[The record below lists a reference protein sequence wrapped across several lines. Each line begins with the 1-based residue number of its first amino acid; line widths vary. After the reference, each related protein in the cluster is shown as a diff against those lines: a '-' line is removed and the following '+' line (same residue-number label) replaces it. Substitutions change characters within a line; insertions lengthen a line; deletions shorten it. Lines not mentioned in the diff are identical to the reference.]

1 MIKFEG
7 HFDQKNLDS
16 SELKNDA
23 ELIANRR
30 GVEVIKTITDQD
42 GNSTTAKFYLYHFML
57 PLRHGLAKNYQIL
70 PANVH
75 LRLTFHRADAK
86 KGLNINYHILI
97 IIYY

>member
-1 MIKFEG
+1 M
-7 HFDQKNLDS
+7 
-16 SELKNDA
+16 A
-23 ELIANRR
+23 ETGLGLLAPVLNGPI
-30 GVEVIKTITDQD
+30 VEVIKTITDQD

-86 KGLNINYHILI
+86 KGLNINY
-97 IIYY
+97 